1 MAAPESKPAI
11 PKTSSAKPASS
22 QAPSTQPSRPTAPKR
37 PAAPEAERSGKPA
50 PARARERLVSLD
62 AYRGFIMLAMA
73 SGGFAVAK
81 VVRENPPLQESETWR
96 FLARQLDHVQWKGC
110 AFWDLIQPAFM
121 FMVGVSMAYSYAN
134 RQARGQSYRNMFGH
148 ALFRSFVLVALGV
161 FLTSNG
167 EPRTNFVFA
176 NVLCQIGLG
185 YTFLLLLWNR
195 PVALQLVAA
204 AVILLGDWALFY
216 YYPVPDADFDYS
228 TVGLKADWPHLEGT
242 EAHWD
247 KNTNAAAAVDRTL
260 LNWFPREKKFEFN
273 DGGYATLNFLPS
285 LATMIFGL
293 LAGGLLRGSLN
304 PATKL
309 AALVAAGAACLALGW
324 SLDHYGVCPSV
335 KRIWTPSWAL
345 FSTGWTFF
353 MLAGFYGV
361 IDLIGFRRSALPF
374 VVVGTNSIVVYC
386 ISLLVGSQNGY
397 GWIAQSLQQHF
408 GEGLFTGYGKID
420 TIFGQPV
427 AIFEPITRMVFVL
440 FVIWLVCCWL
450 YRQRL
455 FVRI

>member
-11 PKTSSAKPASS
+11 PKTASS
-22 QAPSTQPSRPTAPKR
+22 QPSSAQ
-37 PAAPEAERSGKPA
+37 
-50 PARARERLVSLD
+50 
-62 AYRGFIMLAMA
+62 A
-73 SGGFAVAK
+73 SGGFAVAR
-81 VVRENPPLQESETWR
+81 VVRENAPLQESETWL
-96 FLARQLDHVQWKGC
+96 FLARQLDHVAWKGC
-110 AFWDLIQPAFM
+110 AFWDLIQPSFM

-134 RQARGQSYRNMFGH
+134 RQARGQSYGRMFGH

-161 FLTSNG
+161 FLTSNW

-185 YTFLLLLWNR
+185 YTFLFLLWNR
-195 PVALQLVAA
+195 PVVLQLVAA

-228 TVGLKADWPHLEGT
+228 KVGLKADWPHLEGT

-260 LNWFPREKKFEFN
+260 LNWFPREKEFEYN

-293 LAGGLLRGSLN
+293 LAGGLLRGSPG
-304 PATKL
+304 PAAKL

-345 FSTGWTFF
+345 FSTGWTFL

-386 ISLLVGSQNGY
+386 ISQLVGGSN
-397 GWIAQSLQQHF
+397 GWIAQSLQRHF
-408 GEGLFTGYGKID
+408 GEGLFTGYGKLD

-427 AIFEPITRMVFVL
+427 AIFEPITRMVLVL

-450 YRQRL
+450 YRPRL